1 MNILSID
8 TSAKSS
14 SACLSKA
21 NDGKIKIISKKIIN
35 HVATQSQTILPAID
49 ECLKKS
55 VDKSADKSADKNYDA
70 LSLCVGP
77 GSFTGLRV
85 GAATIKGLAFA
96 RNLKIVP
103 ISSLEAL
110 ALNITS
116 KLDKFNTKNTS
127 AKFFVNKN
135 TATIII
141 PLIDARAGRVY
152 FSVFDTKLN
161 RYIEDDHIEIKTLLN
176 IIRVKFQNLKYKT
189 NLIFVGDGASTY
201 KKLIN
206 DTLKSVKNLKLT
218 FANDKENSDI
228 ITSIAYLSHKYFD
241 KKAVYSS
248 DLKLNYLQA
257 SQAERNLKLK

>member
-8 TSAKSS
+8 TSARSS
-14 SACLSKA
+14 SAILSA
-21 NDGKIKIISKKIIN
+21 ADDGKIKIISKKIIN

-55 VDKSADKSADKNYDA
+55 KDKNYDA
-70 LSLCVGP
+70 LSLCAGP

-96 RNLKIVP
+96 RDLKIVP

-110 ALNITS
+110 ALNIAS
-116 KLDKFNTKNTS
+116 KLDKFNKNTN
-127 AKFFVNKN
+127 AKFFINKN

-141 PLIDARAGRVY
+141 PLIDARAERVY
-152 FSVFDTKLN
+152 FSVFDAKLN
-161 RYIEDDHIEIKTLLN
+161 RYVEDDHIEIKTLLN
-176 IIRVKFQNLKYKT
+176 IIKTKFKNLKYKI
-189 NLIFVGDGASTY
+189 NIIFVGDGSSTY

-206 DTLKSVKNLKLT
+206 DTLKPAKNLKLT

-228 ITSIAYLSHKYFD
+228 IESIAHLSHKYFNE
-241 KKAVYSS
+241 KAVYSK

-257 SQAERNLKLK
+257 SQAERNLKKQM

>member
-1 MNILSID
+1 MNILPID
-8 TSAKSS
+8 TSARSS
-14 SACLSKA
+14 SAILSKA
-21 NDGKIKIISKKIIN
+21 DAGKIKIISKKTIN

-55 VDKSADKSADKNYDA
+55 ADKSADKNYDA
-70 LSLCVGP
+70 LSLCAGP

-96 RNLKIVP
+96 RDLKIVP

-110 ALNITS
+110 ALNIAS
-116 KLDKFNTKNTS
+116 KLDKFNKNTNV
-127 AKFFVNKN
+127 KFFVNKN

-141 PLIDARAGRVY
+141 PLIDARAERVY
-152 FSVFDTKLN
+152 FSVFDAKLN
-161 RYIEDDHIEIKTLLN
+161 RYVEDDHIEIKTLLN
-176 IIRVKFQNLKYKT
+176 IIKSKFQNLKYKI
-189 NLIFVGDGASTY
+189 NIIFVGDGSSTY

-206 DTLKSVKNLKLT
+206 DTLKPAKNLKLK

-228 ITSIAYLSHKYFD
+228 IESIAYLSHKYFNE
-241 KKAVYSS
+241 KAVYSK

-257 SQAERNLKLK
+257 SQAERNLKKQM

>member
-21 NDGKIKIISKKIIN
+21 NDDKIKIISKKIIN

-55 VDKSADKSADKNYDA
+55 ADKSVDESADKNYDA

-85 GAATIKGLAFA
+85 GAATMKGLAFA

-116 KLDKFNTKNTS
+116 KFNIKNTS

-141 PLIDARAGRVY
+141 PLIDARAERVY

-176 IIRVKFQNLKYKT
+176 IIKAKFQNLKYKT

-218 FANDKENSDI
+218 FANDKENNDI
-228 ITSIAYLSHKYFD
+228 ITSIAYLSHKYFNE
-241 KKAVYSS
+241 KAVYSK

>member
-14 SACLSKA
+14 SALLSKA
-21 NDGKIKIISKKIIN
+21 NDDKIKIISKKIIN

-49 ECLKKS
+49 ECLK
-55 VDKSADKSADKNYDA
+55 KSADKNYDA

-116 KLDKFNTKNTS
+116 KLDTKNIS

-141 PLIDARAGRVY
+141 PLIDARAERVY

-176 IIRVKFQNLKYKT
+176 IIKVKFQNLKYKT

-206 DTLKSVKNLKLT
+206 DTLKSSKNLKLT
-218 FANDKENSDI
+218 FANDKENNDI
-228 ITSIAYLSHKYFD
+228 IESIAYLSHKYFD

>member
-8 TSAKSS
+8 TSARSS
-14 SACLSKA
+14 SAILSKA
-21 NDGKIKIISKKIIN
+21 DAGKIKIISKKIIN

-55 VDKSADKSADKNYDA
+55 ADKNYDA
-70 LSLCVGP
+70 LSLCAGP

-96 RNLKIVP
+96 RDLKIVP
-103 ISSLEAL
+103 ISSLESL

-116 KLDKFNTKNTS
+116 KLDIKNNN
-127 AKFFVNKN
+127 AKFFINKS

-141 PLIDARAGRVY
+141 PLIDARAERVY

-161 RYIEDDHIEIKTLLN
+161 RYIEDDHIEIKSLLN
-176 IIRVKFQNLKYKT
+176 IIKTKFQNLNYKI
-189 NLIFVGDGASTY
+189 NIIFVGDGSSTY

-206 DTLKSVKNLKLT
+206 DTLKPAGNLKLT

-228 ITSIAYLSHKYFD
+228 IESIAHLSHKYFNE
-241 KKAVYSS
+241 KAVYSK

-257 SQAERNLKLK
+257 SQAERNLKKQM

>member
-8 TSAKSS
+8 TSARSS
-14 SACLSKA
+14 SAILSKA
-21 NDGKIKIISKKIIN
+21 DAGKIKIISKKIIN

-55 VDKSADKSADKNYDA
+55 ADKNYGA
-70 LSLCVGP
+70 LSLCAGP

-96 RNLKIVP
+96 RDLKIVP

-110 ALNITS
+110 ALNIAS
-116 KLDKFNTKNTS
+116 KLNKLNKNTN

-141 PLIDARAGRVY
+141 PLIDARAERVY

-161 RYIEDDHIEIKTLLN
+161 RYIEDDHIEIKSLLN
-176 IIRVKFQNLKYKT
+176 IIKTKFQNLKYKI
-189 NLIFVGDGASTY
+189 NIVFVGDGSSTY

-206 DTLKSVKNLKLT
+206 DTLKPAGNLKLT

-228 ITSIAYLSHKYFD
+228 IESIAHLSHKYFNE
-241 KKAVYSS
+241 KAVYSK

-257 SQAERNLKLK
+257 SQAERNLKKQM

>member
-8 TSAKSS
+8 TSARSS
-14 SACLSKA
+14 SAILSA
-21 NDGKIKIISKKIIN
+21 ADAGKIKIISKKIIN

-55 VDKSADKSADKNYDA
+55 KDKNYDA
-70 LSLCVGP
+70 LSLCTGP

-96 RNLKIVP
+96 RDLKIVP
-103 ISSLEAL
+103 ISSLAAL
-110 ALNITS
+110 ALNIAS
-116 KLDKFNTKNTS
+116 KLDKFNENTN

-141 PLIDARAGRVY
+141 PLIDARAERVY

-176 IIRVKFQNLKYKT
+176 IIKTKFQNLKYKI
-189 NLIFVGDGASTY
+189 NIIFVGDGARTY

-206 DTLKSVKNLKLT
+206 DTLKPAKNLKLT

-228 ITSIAYLSHKYFD
+228 IESIAYLSHKYFNE
-241 KKAVYSS
+241 KAVYSR

-257 SQAERNLKLK
+257 SQAERNLKKQM

>member
-8 TSAKSS
+8 TSARSS
-14 SACLSKA
+14 SAILSKA
-21 NDGKIKIISKKIIN
+21 DAGKIKIISKKTIN

-55 VDKSADKSADKNYDA
+55 ADKNYDA
-70 LSLCVGP
+70 LSLCAGP

-96 RNLKIVP
+96 RDLKIVP

-116 KLDKFNTKNTS
+116 KLNNKNTN

-141 PLIDARAGRVY
+141 PLIDARAERVY

-161 RYIEDDHIEIKTLLN
+161 RYIEDDHIEIKSLLN
-176 IIRVKFQNLKYKT
+176 IIKTKFQNLKYKI
-189 NLIFVGDGASTY
+189 NIIFVGDGSSIY

-206 DTLKSVKNLKLT
+206 DTLRPVKSLKLT
-218 FANDKENSDI
+218 FADDKENSDI
-228 ITSIAYLSHKYFD
+228 IELIAHLSHKYFNE
-241 KKAVYSS
+241 KAVYSK

-257 SQAERNLKLK
+257 SQAERNLKKQM

>member
-14 SACLSKA
+14 SALLSKA

-49 ECLKKS
+49 ECLK
-55 VDKSADKSADKNYDA
+55 KSADKNYDA

-110 ALNITS
+110 ALNIAS
-116 KLDKFNTKNTS
+116 KLDKFNKNTS

-141 PLIDARAGRVY
+141 PLIDARAARVY

-176 IIRVKFQNLKYKT
+176 IIKVKFQNLKYKT

-218 FANDKENSDI
+218 FANDKENNDI
-228 ITSIAYLSHKYFD
+228 ITSIAYLSHKYFNE
-241 KKAVYSS
+241 KAVYSK

>member
-8 TSAKSS
+8 TSARSS
-14 SACLSKA
+14 SAILSKA
-21 NDGKIKIISKKIIN
+21 DAGKIKIISKKIIN

-55 VDKSADKSADKNYDA
+55 ADKNYDA
-70 LSLCVGP
+70 LSLCAGP

-96 RNLKIVP
+96 RDLKIVP

-116 KLDKFNTKNTS
+116 KLDIKNNN

-141 PLIDARAGRVY
+141 PLIDARAERVY

-176 IIRVKFQNLKYKT
+176 IIKTKFQNLNYKI
-189 NLIFVGDGASTY
+189 NIIFVGDGASTY

-206 DTLKSVKNLKLT
+206 DTLKSTKNLKLT

-228 ITSIAYLSHKYFD
+228 IESIAHLSHKYFNE
-241 KKAVYSS
+241 KAVYSK

-257 SQAERNLKLK
+257 SQAERNLKKQI

>member
-8 TSAKSS
+8 TSARSS
-14 SACLSKA
+14 SAILSA
-21 NDGKIKIISKKIIN
+21 ADAGKIKIISKKIIN

-55 VDKSADKSADKNYDA
+55 ADKSADKNYDA
-70 LSLCVGP
+70 LSLCTGP

-96 RNLKIVP
+96 RDLKIVP

-116 KLDKFNTKNTS
+116 KLDTKNTS

-141 PLIDARAGRVY
+141 PLIDARAKRVY

-161 RYIEDDHIEIKTLLN
+161 RYVEDGHIEIKSLLN
-176 IIRVKFQNLKYKT
+176 IIKSKLQNLNYKI
-189 NLIFVGDGASTY
+189 NIIFVGDGASTY

-206 DTLKSVKNLKLT
+206 DTLKPAKNLKLT

-228 ITSIAYLSHKYFD
+228 IESIAYLSHKYFNE
-241 KKAVYSS
+241 KAVYSK

-257 SQAERNLKLK
+257 SQAERNLKKQM

>member
-14 SACLSKA
+14 SALLSKA
-21 NDGKIKIISKKIIN
+21 NDDKIKIISKKIIN

-55 VDKSADKSADKNYDA
+55 ADKNYDA
-70 LSLCVGP
+70 LSLCIGP

-85 GAATIKGLAFA
+85 GAATIKGLAFT

-116 KLDKFNTKNTS
+116 KFNTKNTS

-141 PLIDARAGRVY
+141 PLIDARAARVY

-161 RYIEDDHIEIKTLLN
+161 RYIEDDHIEIKTLLD
-176 IIRVKFQNLKYKT
+176 IIKAKLQNLKYKT

-206 DTLKSVKNLKLT
+206 DTLKSAKNLKLT

-241 KKAVYSS
+241 EKAVYSS

>member
-14 SACLSKA
+14 SAILSA
-21 NDGKIKIISKKIIN
+21 ADAGKIKIISKKIIN

-55 VDKSADKSADKNYDA
+55 KDKNYDA
-70 LSLCVGP
+70 LSLCAGP

-116 KLDKFNTKNTS
+116 KLNIKNTN

-141 PLIDARAGRVY
+141 PLIDARAERVY

-161 RYIEDDHIEIKTLLN
+161 RYVEDDHIEIKSLLN
-176 IIRVKFQNLKYKT
+176 IIKTKFQNLKYKI
-189 NLIFVGDGASTY
+189 NIVFVGDGSSTY

-206 DTLKSVKNLKLT
+206 DTLKPAGNLKLT
-218 FANDKENSDI
+218 FANDKENNDI
-228 ITSIAYLSHKYFD
+228 IESIAHLSHKYFNE
-241 KKAVYSS
+241 KAVYSK

-257 SQAERNLKLK
+257 SQAERNLKKQM